1 MKRAY
6 TNQTRVNP
14 ADEVSGGANAE
25 FYMRFTLW
33 AMELRQIPTAT
44 DIQRSF
50 AVSRATAY
58 RIRAAWVE
66 VLGLM
71 NEKGART

>member
-1 MKRAY
+1 MKLAY
-6 TNQTRVNP
+6 TNPSRRRP
-14 ADEVSGGANAE
+14 ADEVWGGSNAA

-33 AMELRQIPTAT
+33 AMELQAIPTA
-44 DIQRSF
+44 DEIRRSF

-66 VLGLM
+66 VLDLM
-71 NEKGART
+71 NVKAAQP